1 MHSERR
7 KVTLINAL
15 VLALILFICPLAPAL
30 AITDADLYTAR
41 VAVADQSTESRNQA
55 LEAALAQV
63 LRRVSGDQA
72 AVLAGETLQPRAL
85 MQRYEYRR
93 DEDAP
98 EGLWLLAAFDESAI
112 VRGLRDQGYGV
123 WGRERP
129 TTLVWLG
136 VRDGVQRTVL
146 SREHDGPVAQAL
158 VRASRAHGLPV
169 MLPEGDEAERGTV
182 EFIDLWG
189 GFFETVEDA
198 SERYGAGSILAGRVD
213 RDSGGDYR
221 GRWTLLE
228 QGRRRDWESHAGGL
242 QAVINEGLAGLADI
256 YIARFAIGADDV
268 DRDVARIAVSGVGG
282 LSDYARVLQYLEG
295 LSPVDAVYVTRVAGD
310 RLDLALVIQ
319 GSRERLD
326 GVIGVGSVLHAR
338 DRVMV
343 TVDESSAR
351 VGPDFHYALEH

>member
-1 MHSERR
+1 MHAQRWF
-7 KVTLINAL
+7 T
-15 VLALILFICPLAPAL
+15 LALLLLFCPLAPAM

-41 VAVADQSTESRNQA
+41 VAVADQSTETRNQA
-55 LEAALAQV
+55 LEEALAQV
-63 LRRVSGDQA
+63 LRRVSGEQA
-72 AVLAGETLQPRAL
+72 EALAGDELQPRAL

-93 DEDAP
+93 DDDAP
-98 EGLWLLAAFDESAI
+98 EGLWLLVAFDESAI
-112 VRGLRDQGYGV
+112 VRALRDQGYGV

-129 TTLVWLG
+129 TTLIWLA

-158 VRASRAHGLPV
+158 AQASRAHGLPV

-189 GFFETVEDA
+189 GFFETVEAA
-198 SERYGAGSILAGRVD
+198 SERYGVGTILAGRVD
-213 RDSGGDYR
+213 RDSAGDYR

-228 QGRRRDWESHAGGL
+228 QGQRRDWESHAEGL
-242 QAVINEGLAGLADI
+242 QAVINEGLAGLVDI
-256 YIARFAIGADDV
+256 YVARFAVGADDV
-268 DRDVARIAVSGVGG
+268 DRDVARIAVNGVAG
-282 LSDYARVLQYLEG
+282 LSDYARVLRYLEG

-326 GVIGVGSVLHAR
+326 GVIGVGSVLR
-338 DRVMV
+338 PRERIMV
-343 TVDESSAR
+343 TVDEGAAR
-351 VGPDFHYALEH
+351 FGPDFHYALEH